1 MAFPSKYK
9 HAHATIAGFAKIIRP
24 RALGQRDDLC
34 LSLLKTLD
42 FVPSP
47 HTAAV
52 DSVMSQADILDVFR
66 PHLQN
71 PSILSL
77 GISIWNNSYR
87 EKERPAYKH
96 LTVVIYT
103 RVVNIADEQR

>member
-1 MAFPSKYK
+1 M
-9 HAHATIAGFAKIIRP
+9 
-24 RALGQRDDLC
+24 DDLC

-77 GISIWNNSYR
+77 GGSIWNNSYR

-103 RVVNIADEQR
+103 RVVNIAGEQM